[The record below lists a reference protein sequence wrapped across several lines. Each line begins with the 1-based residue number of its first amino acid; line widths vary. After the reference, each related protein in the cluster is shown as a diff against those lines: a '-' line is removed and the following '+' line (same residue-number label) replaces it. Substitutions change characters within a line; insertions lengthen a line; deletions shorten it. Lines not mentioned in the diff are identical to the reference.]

1 MYQVILVRKDTGK
14 LECAVSTPSSNL
26 YETLEKVKV
35 ARKLYSQQA
44 YDVRILR
51 YK

>member
-1 MYQVILVRKDTGK
+1 MYQVILVLKDTGK
-14 LECAVSTPSSNL
+14 LECAVSTPSGNL

-35 ARKLYSQQA
+35 AMKLYCSKT
-44 YDVRILR
+44 YHVRILR